1 MATTAQVDIGQFIY
15 SRSDFRNGRPC
26 IAGTGMSVRAVASR
40 YLRGETADEI
50 ADDLDDIPRS
60 HIYAA
65 LAYYFA
71 NREAIDAD
79 LAADLAE
86 YERLVAE
93 SRQGQEGGAPETDV
107 SATPQQ
113 ATR

>member
-1 MATTAQVDIGQFIY
+1 VATSAAVDIGQFIY
-15 SRSDFRNGRPC
+15 SRPDFRNGRPC

-40 YLRGETADEI
+40 YLRGETAEEI

-86 YERLVAE
+86 YQRLIAE
-93 SRQGQEGGAPETDV
+93 SRRVQESDAPASDM
-107 SATPQQ
+107 SAAPRH
-113 ATR
+113 AAH

>member
-1 MATTAQVDIGQFIY
+1 MVTTAPIDIGQFMY
-15 SRSDFRNGRPC
+15 SRPDFRNGRPC

-40 YLRGETADEI
+40 YLRGESPEEI

-65 LAYYFA
+65 LAYCLA

-79 LAADLAE
+79 LAADIAQ
-86 YERLVAE
+86 YERLAAE
-93 SRQGQEGGAPETDV
+93 AGLTYS
-107 SATPQQ
+107 SAK
-113 ATR
+113 

>member
-1 MATTAQVDIGQFIY
+1 MATTAPVDIGQFVY
-15 SRSDFRNGRPC
+15 SRPDFRDGRPH

-71 NREAIDAD
+71 NREAINAD

-93 SRQGQEGGAPETDV
+93 SIREQTSGAPETDV
-107 SATPQQ
+107 SAAPRQ
-113 ATR
+113 ATH

>member
-1 MATTAQVDIGQFIY
+1 MASSAPIDIGQFIY
-15 SRSDFRNGRPC
+15 SRPDFRNGRRC

-65 LAYYFA
+65 LVCYFA
-71 NREAIDAD
+71 NREATD
-79 LAADLAE
+79 ADLAE

-93 SRQGQEGGAPETDV
+93 SRREHENSAPETEL
-107 SATPQQ
+107 SATPRQ